1 MHVLDFIRVHLRA
14 LPDLAKFAVGLA
26 LIVGLPPLL
35 RRMRIPDVIG
45 LMLAG
50 VFIGPH
56 GIGLIAT
63 DHPVASFLA
72 QLGIL
77 MLMFFAG
84 LELDL
89 ALFQKAKHKA
99 YMFGPLTTVLPML
112 LGTIAG
118 LWFGFL
124 ILPAIVIGSLL
135 APHTLIGLPIATRL
149 NLTRAEP
156 VIVTIGATVVADTLS
171 LVTFAI
177 GASTFQTGFS
187 IVSTALKILEIAIFV
202 PVLLIGV
209 SRLGGWLLK
218 KVENDE
224 NAYFV
229 LMLAILAVSG
239 VIADSIR
246 LPNIV
251 GAFLAGLAVNA
262 AVEEKPAKNKLKFFG
277 DSLFIPIFFIVT
289 GFLIDP
295 VTFVRAIASNFAFV
309 IVILV
314 AAALGKGI
322 AAEVAGRAF
331 AYSREA
337 RGTMWSLSLPH
348 VASTLAAALVAT
360 RTLNNKGAPL
370 LDATLL
376 NIVLVL
382 VVTTAILGPV
392 LTERFAP
399 HMLPDVPKSS
409 VEPVTG

>member
-26 LIVGLPPLL
+26 IIVGLPPLL
-35 RRMRIPDVIG
+35 RRMRIPDVVG

-72 QLGIL
+72 ELGIL

-99 YMFGPLTTVLPML
+99 YMFGLLTTVLPML

-177 GASTFQTGFS
+177 CASTFQTGFS

-202 PVLLIGV
+202 PLLLIGV

-331 AYSREA
+331 AYS
-337 RGTMWSLSLPH
+337 
-348 VASTLAAALVAT
+348 
-360 RTLNNKGAPL
+360 
-370 LDATLL
+370 
-376 NIVLVL
+376 
-382 VVTTAILGPV
+382 
-392 LTERFAP
+392 
-399 HMLPDVPKSS
+399 
-409 VEPVTG
+409 